1 MKKKRFPLV
10 IIILIFTLGVAVMLY
25 PFISNWWNQ
34 RKQDVVINDYTAAI
48 EQMNQEELDTERA
61 TCKEFNE
68 KLLGNVVLTDPFD
81 PEKKDTSEEYEV
93 RLNINED
100 RVMGYLEIPA
110 IDVKLAIY
118 HGTDSEVLKTGA
130 GHLENTSLP
139 VGGITTHAV
148 LSAHTGLPGA
158 TLFTDLIDLKEGDL
172 FYLTV
177 LGEKM
182 AYEIDQIK
190 VVESSDT
197 NDLVIDREEDYVT
210 LVTCTPYGV
219 NSHRLLVRGTRVP
232 YVEDAVEQ
240 PEAETNRYLII
251 SIILLI
257 ILVLIIIRLII
268 RKIKR
273 GRWHED

>member
-34 RKQDVVINDYTAAI
+34 RKQDVEINDYTAAI
-48 EQMNQEELDTERA
+48 EQMNQEELDAERVA
-61 TCKEFNE
+61 CEEYNE
-68 KLLGNVVLTDPFD
+68 ELLGNVVLTDPFD
-81 PEKKDTSEEYEV
+81 PEKRDTSEEYEA
-93 RLNINED
+93 RININKD
-100 RVMGYLEIPA
+100 RVMGYIEIPA

-118 HGTDSEVLKTGA
+118 HGTDSEVLKTGV

-139 VGGITTHAV
+139 VGGIASHAV

-158 TLFTDLIDLKEGDL
+158 TLFTDLIDLKKGEL
-172 FYLTV
+172 FYLNV
-177 LGEKM
+177 LGEKL

-190 VVESSDT
+190 VVEPSDT

-210 LVTCTPYGV
+210 LATCTPYGV

-232 YVEDAVEQ
+232 YMEDAVEQ
-240 PEAETNRYLII
+240 PVAKANLYLYVT
-251 SIILLI
+251 IILM
-257 ILVLIIIRLII
+257 LVLAIIIIRLII
-268 RKIKR
+268 LRIK
-273 GRWHED
+273 GKQQHEE

>member
-34 RKQDVVINDYTAAI
+34 RKQDVEINDYTAAI
-48 EQMNQEELDTERA
+48 EQMNQEELDAERVA
-61 TCKEFNE
+61 CEEYNE
-68 KLLGNVVLTDPFD
+68 ELLGNVVLTDPFD
-81 PEKKDTSEEYEV
+81 PEKRDTSEEYEA
-93 RLNINED
+93 RININKD
-100 RVMGYLEIPA
+100 RVMGYIEIPA

-118 HGTDSEVLKTGA
+118 HGTDSEVLKTGV

-139 VGGITTHAV
+139 VGGIASHAV

-158 TLFTDLIDLKEGDL
+158 TLFTDLIDLKKGEL
-172 FYLTV
+172 FYLNV
-177 LGEKM
+177 LGEKL

-190 VVESSDT
+190 VVEPSDT

-210 LVTCTPYGV
+210 LATCTPYGV

-232 YVEDAVEQ
+232 YMEDAVEQ
-240 PEAETNRYLII
+240 PVAKANLYLYVT
-251 SIILLI
+251 IILM
-257 ILVLIIIRLII
+257 LVLAIIIIRLII
-268 RKIKR
+268 WRIK
-273 GRWHED
+273 GKQQHEE